1 MTEKFLMFSN
11 WGPLFNIW
19 PTTKFPHTVS
29 LHTQKQWLLTIYK
42 EKLVCQRFVQIEA
55 KMPDGLIR
63 SDWPFVVYPKST
75 TDRKRLGRVN
85 HNHNPMIIANGK
97 HISTRIFRL
106 ESMDPLSTRSIYF
119 GNFPVG
125 PTWSSQNFPII
136 YILTEISGIFG

>member
-1 MTEKFLMFSN
+1 MTNNKVSSHSILAYTEAMVVDHLQGETGLS
-11 WGPLFNIW
+11 
-19 PTTKFPHTVS
+19 TVCANRS
-29 LHTQKQWLLTIYK
+29 KDAG
-42 EKLVCQRFVQIEA
+42 RFD
-55 KMPDGLIR
+55 P

-106 ESMDPLSTRSIYF
+106 ESLDPLSTRSIYF